1 MAKLPFNKK
10 LEKHCEYCVHGT
22 RLKFEDEIICKKH
35 GVTSCDDKC
44 RSYKYDPL
52 KRIPQRVKIEN
63 NFTEEDFK
71 L

>member
-1 MAKLPFNKK
+1 MAKSPFNKK

-22 RLKFEDEIICKKH
+22 RLKFEDEIMCKKH
-35 GVTSCDDKC
+35 GITSSFDRC

-71 L
+71 I

>member
-1 MAKLPFNKK
+1 MAKSPFNKK

-22 RLKFEDEIICKKH
+22 RLKFEDEIMCKKH
-35 GVTSCDDKC
+35 GITNSFDRCS
-44 RSYKYDPL
+44 SYKYDPL

-71 L
+71 I

>member
-1 MAKLPFNKK
+1 MKMLYNKFKGREIMAKSPFNKK

-22 RLKFEDEIICKKH
+22 RLQFEDEIICKKH

-52 KRIPQRVKIEN
+52 
-63 NFTEEDFK
+63 
-71 L
+71 